1 METQRTHDEMVEIL
15 DRNTAWIENC
25 DNKASI
31 ILGVIGV
38 VAGIFLATDYVGKLY
53 SIILFMISKEHLSI
67 WSILYVFIMAVSVVG
82 MVIGCLF
89 LINVLLPRFR
99 MEEYQKRGIT
109 SESVVHYASI
119 AKHKTFT
126 KFRNKLIKLSDEAMM
141 EDLAEQIYIC
151 AIICENK
158 FAAYKKGLLTC
169 VFSFLLFVFLA
180 ILGFIITKQ

>member
-15 DRNTAWIENC
+15 DRNTVWIENC

-67 WSILYVFIMAVSVVG
+67 CSIVYILIMAASIVG
-82 MVIGCLF
+82 MIVGCLF
-89 LINVLLPRFR
+89 LIGVLVPSYK

-109 SESVVHYASI
+109 SDSVVHYASI

-126 KFRNKLIKLSDEAMM
+126 KFRNKLVRLSDEAMM

-158 FAAYKKGLLTC
+158 FSMYKKGLLTC
-169 VFSFLLFVFLA
+169 VFSFLLFAFVA
-180 ILGFIITKQ
+180 ILGFIITK

>member
-1 METQRTHDEMVEIL
+1 METQRTHNEMVEIL

-53 SIILFMISKEHLSI
+53 NIILFMVSKDHLSI
-67 WSILYVFIMAVSVVG
+67 WSIVYILIIASSVVG
-82 MVIGCLF
+82 MVVGCLF
-89 LINVLLPRFR
+89 LIKVLVPSYK
-99 MEEYQKRGIT
+99 MEEYQKRGIN
-109 SESVVHYASI
+109 SHSVVHYASI

-126 KFRNKLIKLSDEAMM
+126 KFRNKLVRLSDEAMM

-151 AIICENK
+151 AIRK
-158 FAAYKKGLLTC
+158 QY
-169 VFSFLLFVFLA
+169 FVSS
-180 ILGFIITKQ
+180 

>member
-1 METQRTHDEMVEIL
+1 METQRTRDEMIEIL

-25 DNKASI
+25 DNKTSI

-38 VAGIFLATDYVGKLY
+38 VAGVFLATDYVEKLY
-53 SIILFMISKEHLSI
+53 SIITFMISKEHLSI
-67 WSILYVFIMAVSVVG
+67 WSIIYILITAASVVG

-89 LINVLLPRFR
+89 LIKVLVPSYK
-99 MEEYQKRGIT
+99 MDEYQKRGIT
-109 SESVVHYASI
+109 SDSVVHYASI

-126 KFRNKLIKLSDEAMM
+126 KFRNKLIRLSNEAIM

-158 FAAYKKGLLTC
+158 FSAYKKGLLTC
-169 VFSFLLFVFLA
+169 VFSFLLFAFMA
-180 ILGFIITKQ
+180 ILGFIITK

>member
-1 METQRTHDEMVEIL
+1 METQRTREEMVEIL

-38 VAGIFLATDYVGKLY
+38 VAGVFLATDYVEKLY

-67 WSILYVFIMAVSVVG
+67 WSILYVFIMAASVVG
-82 MVIGCLF
+82 MIVGCLF
-89 LINVLLPRFR
+89 IIDVLVPRFR
-99 MEEYQKRGIT
+99 MEEYQKRG
-109 SESVVHYASI
+109 SARDSVIHYASI
-119 AKHKTFT
+119 AKHKTFS
-126 KFRNKLIKLSDEAMM
+126 KFRNKLVGLSNEAML

-158 FAAYKKGLLTC
+158 FTAYKKGLITC
-169 VFSFLLFVFLA
+169 VVSFLIFILMA
-180 ILGFIITKQ
+180 ILGFIITK